1 MTDIQGQ
8 QKPSLSDLAH
18 FGVKGMKW
26 GVRKAPTT
34 EQIKGARR
42 RLDKDLVDLGEQRQ
56 QIKSAKKS
64 GDVQRVAREKKK
76 FADMHKSF
84 LKNPDRPTAMR
95 MTRGEQAALLAIG
108 TVMAPGA
115 GTVTA
120 AVRIGAQTTASRI
133 VEKRQ
138 KAGYYDNK

>member
-1 MTDIQGQ
+1 
-8 QKPSLSDLAH
+8 
-18 FGVKGMKW
+18 
-26 GVRKAPTT
+26 
-34 EQIKGARR
+34 
-42 RLDKDLVDLGEQRQ
+42 
-56 QIKSAKKS
+56 
-64 GDVQRVAREKKK
+64 
-76 FADMHKSF
+76 
-84 LKNPDRPTAMR
+84 
-95 MTRGEQAALLAIG
+95 LAIG